1 MRGIMG
7 REEKKGGL
15 SPTFEI
21 LNTQLTYTW
30 TMIYTHKKTISNC
43 MWILKTTCWRIK
55 WKLIFTARNYRRRWK
70 KFNPVLYNTLNLV
83 CLACMSMMQTEQVSL
98 QRHVERS
105 TTPINLVEV
114 GLMLKAIRS
123 LNKGKQIFELCR
135 SKNVDCYYLI
145 ANADSHDVP

>member
-1 MRGIMG
+1 
-7 REEKKGGL
+7 
-15 SPTFEI
+15 
-21 LNTQLTYTW
+21 
-30 TMIYTHKKTISNC
+30 
-43 MWILKTTCWRIK
+43 
-55 WKLIFTARNYRRRWK
+55 
-70 KFNPVLYNTLNLV
+70 
-83 CLACMSMMQTEQVSL
+83 MMQTEQVSL